1 MHQNTSHLLMIEPA
15 AFTFN
20 EQTAV
25 NNSFQSTSLINHSQH
40 NALEEFNLFVQ
51 TLRKHDIDVTVIK
64 DTEQPHTPDSVFPN
78 NWISFHSNGTVIL
91 YPMFAPNRRL
101 ERKEHVLNFIEEK
114 FHINKIENLSAAENK
129 NIFLEGTGSMV
140 LDRTNKIAYAC
151 ISPRTHKDLFE
162 EWCKQF
168 NFNPISFTA
177 TDVNGNLIYHTN
189 VMMCIAEQFVVI
201 CLDTIKNIK
210 EKEILLQQFK
220 QTNKE
225 IIEIS
230 FNQMNHFGG
239 NMLQV
244 KNKKNKQFLV
254 MSSQAYNSL
263 TETQIQTI
271 EKYNSI
277 IHSNIKTIETNG
289 GGSARCMI
297 AEIFLQPKWN
307 L

>member
-1 MHQNTSHLLMIEPA
+1 MIEPA